1 MIASEV
7 HGCMLV
13 HDYGREGRGRTVVQW
28 ILKRQVLDDE
38 SGLGFL

>member
-13 HDYGREGRGRTVVQW
+13 HDYG
-28 ILKRQVLDDE
+28 KRQVLDDR